1 MEFVIKP
8 SQRKPPVGAP
18 EGTVWS
24 GGPVD
29 RFRITLRISGEHLDP
44 DRISALLRCKPSG
57 SERKGAP
64 VGSRIPKRGQ
74 WHLTVD
80 SKDCSEEV
88 DVEDA
93 VRMLLDRLPSASEP
107 WSSLSRD
114 YRVDIFWGIFMDRE
128 NQGFG
133 IPAEISRMLADR
145 RLETGFD
152 VYAPEI

>member
-1 MEFVIKP
+1 
-8 SQRKPPVGAP
+8 
-18 EGTVWS
+18 
-24 GGPVD
+24 
-29 RFRITLRISGEHLDP
+29 
-44 DRISALLRCKPSG
+44 
-57 SERKGAP
+57 
-64 VGSRIPKRGQ
+64 
-74 WHLTVD
+74 
-80 SKDCSEEV
+80 
-88 DVEDA
+88 
-93 VRMLLDRLPSASEP
+93 MLLDRLPSASEP